1 MPGRQISYFISPQ
14 AQNMVRAAV
23 FYTMDEDNGVGV
35 EIFFSRATRT
45 ADNGSALI
53 LKDGRLVGIQQE
65 AINALREKLQHAK
78 LVKDRLTEAEK
89 SIDAIVNGGV
99 AQGCCALL
107 ASVFSE

>member
-1 MPGRQISYFISPQ
+1 MRITGSVWRSFL
-14 AQNMVRAAV
+14 A
-23 FYTMDEDNGVGV
+23 
-35 EIFFSRATRT
+35 
-45 ADNGSALI
+45 GSALI

>member
-23 FYTMDEDNGVGV
+23 FYTMDEDNGV
-35 EIFFSRATRT
+35 
-45 ADNGSALI
+45 GSALI